1 MNWKHRKKA
10 CRFLS
15 RKKVIMNSDIKKI
28 ASLDIQI
35 LILVLYSLSFTNTK
49 CDRNVQIQQNV
60 RQAIAILEGRERE
73 K

>member
-1 MNWKHRKKA
+1 
-10 CRFLS
+10 
-15 RKKVIMNSDIKKI
+15 MNSDIKKI

-49 CDRNVQIQQNV
+49 CDRNGQIQQNV

-73 K
+73 IKKKSGKKCIGGDL